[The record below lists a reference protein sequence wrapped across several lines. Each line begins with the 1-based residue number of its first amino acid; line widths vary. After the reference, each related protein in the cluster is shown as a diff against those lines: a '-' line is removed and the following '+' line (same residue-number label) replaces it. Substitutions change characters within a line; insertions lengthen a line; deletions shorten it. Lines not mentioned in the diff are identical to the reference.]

1 MPARPAQRRRPTRL
15 LARSTLVA
23 AALSLAGSAVYG
35 LGPAAAPSPG
45 SASQVKALVNASHR
59 VKVLPKGLTPSLANA
74 VNDAPEVIYPST
86 RVGCGS
92 LAQCDFGDTTSTT
105 SIVLFGDSH
114 AEMWLS
120 AVIPWALSQHVKL
133 IVLTID
139 GCPVADVDVWLSHA
153 QGYYTACTADRA
165 RDIAMIVGLKPAY
178 VVVSERTSH
187 LKSSPTAYFTNA
199 QWRAGLAT
207 SLTQLKASG
216 AKLAVIGDT
225 TVLDSPP
232 PLCLASS
239 PTNVQ
244 RCSNASPNPRLVD
257 KNHASAQ
264 AAAARAEGV
273 AFIDPVPWLCTKTC
287 SPVVGDMDVYRDAY
301 HLTNT
306 YVTYLSKVLGAALSS
321 ALG

>member
-1 MPARPAQRRRPTRL
+1 VRLAL
-15 LARSTLVA
+15 LAT
-23 AALSLAGSAVYG
+23 ALTIVGSAAYG
-35 LGPAAAPSPG
+35 LGPTAAQSPG
-45 SASQVKALVNASHR
+45 SASQVKALVAASHR
-59 VKVLPKGLTPSLANA
+59 IKVLPKSLTPSLANA
-74 VNDAPEVIYPST
+74 ANDAPEVIYPST

-92 LAQCDFGDTTSTT
+92 LTQCVFGDTTSTT
-105 SIVLFGDSH
+105 SLVLFGDSH

-120 AVIPWALSQHVKL
+120 AVIPWALSQHVKV

-165 RDIAMIVGLKPAY
+165 RDIATIVGLKPAL

-187 LKSSPTAYFTNA
+187 LKSSPTTYFTNR
-199 QWRAGLAT
+199 QWQAGLAT
-207 SLTQLKASG
+207 SLSQLKASD
-216 AKLAVIGDT
+216 AKLAMIGDT

-244 RCSNASPNPRLVD
+244 KCSNASPNPRLVD
-257 KNHASAQ
+257 KNHVTAQ
-264 AAAARAEGV
+264 EAAAKAEDV

-287 SPVVGDMDVYRDAY
+287 SPVVGDMVVYRDAY
-301 HLTNT
+301 HVTNT
-306 YVTYLSKVLGAALSS
+306 YVTYLSKVLGAALSA

>member
-1 MPARPAQRRRPTRL
+1 
-15 LARSTLVA
+15 V
-23 AALSLAGSAVYG
+23 GSAAFG
-35 LGPAAAPSPG
+35 LGPAVAPTPG
-45 SASQVKALVNASHR
+45 TTSQVKALVTASHR
-59 VKVLPKGLTPSLANA
+59 IKVLPKGLTPSLSNA

-92 LAQCDFGDTTSTT
+92 LTQCVFGDTTSAT
-105 SIVLFGDSH
+105 SLVLFGDSH

-187 LKSSPTAYFTNA
+187 LKSSPTAYFSNA
-199 QWRAGLAT
+199 QWQAGLAS
-207 SLTQLKASG
+207 SLSQLKASG
-216 AKLAVIGDT
+216 ARLAVIGDT

-232 PLCLASS
+232 PVCLASS

-257 KNHASAQ
+257 KNHLTAQ
-264 AAAARAEGV
+264 RAAATAEG
-273 AFIDPVPWLCTKTC
+273 AALIDPVPWLCTTTC
-287 SPVVGDMDVYRDAY
+287 SPVIGDMVVYRDAY
-301 HLTNT
+301 HVSNT
-306 YVTYLSKVLGAALSS
+306 YVTYLSKVLGAALST